1 MGRADEAGPDVAE
14 FARVLAVLLPGLPP
28 DVRAQIGRELAR
40 EAGDTYAAR
49 GVSPPRWIL
58 QWMTESARRHP

>member
-1 MGRADEAGPDVAE
+1 MGAAPAAAAGFAPRDAAE

-28 DVRAQIGRELAR
+28 EARAQIGRELAS

-49 GVSPPRWIL
+49 GVPPPRWI
-58 QWMTESARRHP
+58 SDVAGAG